1 MGKESR
7 ISLFKQR
14 LEGENKEYNGTLPP
28 SSCIQKIYVSVIV
41 YTGSFLCVNISTFC
55 AAGDFYGAFQL
66 QKLHQYAL
74 FRRCIFIF
82 FYGFL
87 IFYNFS
93 SLTTY
98 FQMGSIYTRPV
109 FPTSR
114 ALITVVE
121 KKVHISAAQ

>member
-1 MGKESR
+1 MG
-7 ISLFKQR
+7 LFTCK
-14 LEGENKEYNGTLPP
+14 NCT
-28 SSCIQKIYVSVIV
+28 SVLYSV
-41 YTGSFLCVNISTFC
+41 
-55 AAGDFYGAFQL
+55 GA
-66 QKLHQYAL
+66 YL
-74 FRRCIFIF
+74 FF

-121 KKVHISAAQ
+121 KKVHISAAQQRKRKVSFLIINSASSKTLGFLCEV